1 MNTSVAA
8 TEKKLKNLTWV
19 VTALVVVLVGVMRQV
34 KIPLPEGISFTF
46 LPPFY
51 SALNALAA
59 VALLMSLF
67 FIKQRNIK
75 AHRAMNMTALGLS
88 VLFLLCYVLYHFT
101 TPATVYGDTD
111 GDGLLNA
118 AETAAVAGTRTWYLL
133 LLASHIVL
141 AAASLPFILFTFIK
155 AYTEQFE
162 QHRRLARWVWP
173 VWFYVCV
180 TGPVCYWMLKPY
192 YVH

>member
-1 MNTSVAA
+1 MNATVAA
-8 TEKKLKNLTWV
+8 TEKKLKTFTWI

-34 KIPLPEGISFTF
+34 KIPLPEGMSFAF

-51 SALNALAA
+51 SLLNALAA
-59 VALLMSLF
+59 VALLLSLV
-67 FIKQRNIK
+67 FIKQRNVK
-75 AHRAMNMTALGLS
+75 AHRAMNLSALGLS

-101 TPATVYGDTD
+101 TPETIFGDTD
-111 GDGLLNA
+111 GDGLLSA
-118 AETAAVAGTRTWYLL
+118 AESALVAGARPWYLA

-155 AYTEQFE
+155 AYTEQFD

-192 YVH
+192 YAN